1 LANDNRLAKLLM
13 PISGSTSEKHLST
26 RTAAATEESRE
37 LLDEALSCVIG
48 VGLTLLINGV
58 FNVWHVKKSNIENPD
73 ENQFFTVIHVEMAII
88 SFSHLKEHRSS

>member
-1 LANDNRLAKLLM
+1 
-13 PISGSTSEKHLST
+13 
-26 RTAAATEESRE
+26 
-37 LLDEALSCVIG
+37 